1 MSQKTTQIDS
11 KYAQQHRRWILI
23 DAKDAVLGRL
33 ATKAANLLR
42 GKTKRYF
49 TPSVDCGDFVVVTN
63 AKHIKLTGNKENQK
77 FYFKHSGYPKGA
89 KVIPF
94 KQQMEK
100 DPRKVISMAVK
111 RMLPETLLRQ
121 HQMRRLK
128 VYAGDT
134 HPHASQ
140 KVEALSV

>member
-42 GKTKRYF
+42 GKGKRFF
-49 TPSVDCGDFVVVTN
+49 TPSIDCGDFVIVTN
-63 AKHIKLTGNKENQK
+63 AKNIKVTGDKENQK
-77 FYFKHSGYPKGA
+77 FYFRHSGYPKGA

-100 DPRKVISMAVK
+100 DSRKVISMAVK

-128 VYAGDT
+128 VYPGAD
-134 HPHASQ
+134 HPHTAQ
-140 KVEALSV
+140 KVEAPSD